1 MKNYYALPILTSAFP
16 SPFRTAPRL
25 AISRRD
31 SEAANFGAASV
42 EFRSGSFRSV
52 GKRTNLVTLAKRT
65 VALVLG
71 VISLGANSVARA
83 DHAPRTVLPNATVD
97 LRTIEGVA
105 RVKTQWRYSDTHI
118 HEIEHRGGGPDLK
131 ASGPAN
137 RTFDFAPDART
148 KDFDDSKWEVISA
161 DSLEKRRGN
170 GRLSFNWYRL
180 NITIPEKVA
189 DFDTRGATVVFE
201 IVVDDYAE
209 VWVDGKLPFVLGQN
223 GGGVAAGW
231 NAANRVV
238 LTRDAKPGQQI
249 QIAVLGING
258 PISTHPDTY
267 IWVRGATLDFY
278 KPGKLSHAREV
289 KLEVNR
295 KDAAL
300 DAIVPVNAKLE
311 KLADG
316 FAFTEG
322 PVWIDGLPGVAG
334 NSGKMPGETGGTPVP
349 LPDDGYLLFSDPNNN
364 TIYRMTP
371 DGEVSPYLTKSGY
384 TGENISEYRQPGSN
398 GLTTDSQGRL
408 TICQHGNRRVVRI
421 EKNGLTTVLADKFN
435 GKRLNSPNDL
445 VYRSDGALFFTD
457 PPFGLPKFADDPR
470 REQPHFGVYSVQD
483 GKVQLVSTDFD
494 GPNGLAFSPDEK
506 FLYVGTWNT
515 KRTVVNR
522 YPVNADATLGKG
534 ELFYD
539 LTTPGAED
547 AIDGIKVDR
556 AGNVFVS
563 GPGGLWIF
571 SPAGKHLGT
580 LRGPEHP
587 HNMAWGDA
595 NRQTLYLTAQTGIYR
610 IRLNNPGALAF
621 AKGL

>member
-1 MKNYYALPILTSAFP
+1 MNYFRSLPIIMSAVP
-16 SPFRTAPRL
+16 SPARTPRRANGDSITSLTTTVCDRPIGAPVSGPTRGSTLSRSGDRRPIDAAFSKLSL
-25 AISRRD
+25 AILIASIL
-31 SEAANFGAASV
+31 AAI
-42 EFRSGSFRSV
+42 
-52 GKRTNLVTLAKRT
+52 T
-65 VALVLG
+65 V
-71 VISLGANSVARA
+71 RA
-83 DHAPRTVLPNATVD
+83 DHAPRAVLPVAVVD
-97 LRTIEGVA
+97 LRTAEGAA
-105 RVKTQWRYSDTHI
+105 RVQAIWRYSDTTI
-118 HEIEHRGGGPDLK
+118 KEIDHKSVGPDLK

-137 RTFDFAPDART
+137 RTFDFTPDARA
-148 KDFDDSKWEVISA
+148 KDLDDSKWEVISA
-161 DSLEKRRGN
+161 DSLDKRRGN

-180 NITIPEKVA
+180 NVTIPEKVG
-189 DFDTRGATVVFE
+189 DFNTRGSTVVVE
-201 IVVDDYAE
+201 VVVDDYAE
-209 VWVDGKLPFVLGQN
+209 VWVDGKLPFVLGQS
-223 GGGVAAGW
+223 GGSVAAGW

-238 LTRDAKPGQQI
+238 LTRDAKPGQKI
-249 QIAVLGING
+249 QVAVLGING
-258 PISTHPDTY
+258 PVSTHPDTY

-278 KPGKLSHAREV
+278 QPGKLSKAREV
-289 KLEVNR
+289 KLTVDK
-295 KDAAL
+295 KDSAL
-300 DAIVPVNAKLE
+300 DVILPSDAKLE

-322 PVWIDGLPGVAG
+322 PVWIDAHNPAIA
-334 NSGKMPGETGGTPVP
+334 
-349 LPDDGYLLFSDPNNN
+349 PDSDEGFLLFSDPNNN

-371 DGEVSPYLTKSGY
+371 DGDVSVYLNKSGY
-384 TGENISEYRQPGSN
+384 TGENIGEYRQPGSN
-398 GLTTDSQGRL
+398 GLTTDLDGRL
-408 TICQHGNRRVVRI
+408 TICQHGNRRVVRL
-421 EKNGLTTVLADKFN
+421 EKNGLTTVLADQFK

-457 PPFGLPKFADDPR
+457 PPFGLPKFAADPR
-470 REQPHFGVYSVQD
+470 REQPHAGVYSVRD
-483 GKVQLVSTDFD
+483 GRVQLVSTDFT

-506 FLYVGTWNT
+506 FLYVGNWDE
-515 KRTVVNR
+515 KRAVVFR

-539 LTTPGAED
+539 LTTPGADD

-595 NRQTLYLTAQTGIYR
+595 DRQTLYLTAQTGIYR
-610 IRLNNPGALAF
+610 IRLNNPGTRTF

>member
-1 MKNYYALPILTSAFP
+1 MKNFYALPIFTSAFP
-16 SPFRTAPRL
+16 SPSRTAPRTH
-25 AISRRD
+25 ISNRESETATFD
-31 SEAANFGAASV
+31 SAQVG
-42 EFRSGSFRSV
+42 FRSGSFRS
-52 GKRTNLVTLAKRT
+52 RIRRPALVTIAKRT
-65 VALVLG
+65 VALLVG
-71 VISLGANSVARA
+71 TFIVVANNAARA
-83 DHAPRTVLPNATVD
+83 DHAPRAVLPDAVVD
-97 LRTIEGVA
+97 LRTAEGVS
-105 RVKTQWRYSDTHI
+105 RVSAQWRYSDTTI
-118 HEIEHRGGGPDLK
+118 SEIAHRSVGSDLK
-131 ASGPAN
+131 ASGAKN
-137 RTFDFAPDART
+137 HTFDFTPDARA
-148 KDFDDSKWEVISA
+148 KDFDDAKWEVIPA

-238 LTRDAKPGQQI
+238 LTRDAKPGQKI
-249 QIAVLGING
+249 QISVLGING

-289 KLEVNR
+289 KLEVER
-295 KDAAL
+295 KNAAL
-300 DAIVPVNAKLE
+300 DAIVPTNSKLE

-322 PVWIDGLPGVAG
+322 PVWIETHNSAIAPDSDEGL
-334 NSGKMPGETGGTPVP
+334 
-349 LPDDGYLLFSDPNNN
+349 LLFSDPNNN

-371 DGEVSPYLTKSGY
+371 DGDVSPYLTKSGY
-384 TGENISEYRQPGSN
+384 TGENIGEYRQPGSN
-398 GLTTDSQGRL
+398 GLAVDSQGRL

-445 VYRSDGALFFTD
+445 VYRSDGVLFFTD
-457 PPFGLPKFADDPR
+457 PPFGLPKFADDLR
-470 REQPHFGVYSVQD
+470 REQPHFGVYSVKD

-515 KRTVVNR
+515 KQTVVNR
-522 YPVNADATLGKG
+522 YPVNADATLGKS
-534 ELFYD
+534 ELFFN

-563 GPGGLWIF
+563 GPGGLWVF
-571 SPAGKHLGT
+571 SASGKHLGT

-595 NRQTLYLTAQTGIYR
+595 DRQTLYLTAQTGIYR
-610 IRLNNPGALAF
+610 IRLNNPGAQAF

>member
-1 MKNYYALPILTSAFP
+1 MNYFRSLPILVSAFP
-16 SPFRTAPRL
+16 SPARVAR
-25 AISRRD
+25 
-31 SEAANFGAASV
+31 
-42 EFRSGSFRSV
+42 
-52 GKRTNLVTLAKRT
+52 RTNCENFSSACVTIGGRPQGAGISDPAPAGLGSPGSRGERRRSLAAAWIKLT
-65 VALVLG
+65 VLIAVG
-71 VISLGANSVARA
+71 FGFAGSVQA
-83 DHAPRTVLPNATVD
+83 DHAPRAVMPEAVVD
-97 LRTIEGVA
+97 LRTLEA
-105 RVKTQWRYSDTHI
+105 ATRVNAVWRYSDTRLL
-118 HEIEHRGGGPDLK
+118 EIDHKSVGPDLK

-137 RTFDFAPDART
+137 RTFDFTPDARAQ
-148 KDFDDSKWEVISA
+148 DYDDSKWEVIPA

-180 NITIPEKVA
+180 NLTIPEKVA
-189 DFDTRGATVVFE
+189 DFATRGSTVVFE
-201 IVVDDYAE
+201 VVVDDYAE

-223 GGGVAAGW
+223 DGGVAAGW
-231 NAANRVV
+231 NAANRVI
-238 LTRDAKPGQQI
+238 LTRNARPGQKF
-249 QIAVLGING
+249 QIAVFGING
-258 PISTHPDTY
+258 PVSTHPDTY

-278 KPGKLSHAREV
+278 KPGKLSKAREV
-289 KLEVNR
+289 KLEVDK

-300 DAIVPVNAKLE
+300 EAILPSNAKLE

-322 PVWIDGLPGVAG
+322 PVWIDAG
-334 NSGKMPGETGGTPVP
+334 NQAIAPISEEGF
-349 LPDDGYLLFSDPNNN
+349 LLFSDPNNN

-371 DGEVSPYLTKSGY
+371 DGDVSVYLSKSGY
-384 TGENISEYRQPGSN
+384 AGENIGEYRQPGSN
-398 GLTTDSQGRL
+398 GLTTDREGRL
-408 TICQHGNRRVVRI
+408 AICQHGNRRVVRI
-421 EKNGLTTVLADKFN
+421 EKNGLTAVLADKFD

-457 PPFGLPKFADDPR
+457 PPFGLPKFAADPR
-470 REQPHFGVYSVQD
+470 REQPHAGVYSVRD
-483 GKVQLVSTDFD
+483 GRVQLVSTDFT
-494 GPNGLAFSPDEK
+494 GPNGIAFSPDEK
-506 FLYVGTWNT
+506 LLYVGNWDE
-515 KRTVVNR
+515 KRAVVFR

-539 LTTPGAED
+539 LTTSGAED

-571 SPAGKHLGT
+571 SPTGKHLGT

-595 NRQTLYLTAQTGIYR
+595 DRQTLYLTAQTGIYR
-610 IRLNNPGALAF
+610 LRLINPGTRAF

>member
-1 MKNYYALPILTSAFP
+1 MKNSSALPILTAAFP
-16 SPFRTAPRL
+16 SPARTSPRVV
-25 AISRRD
+25 ISHQPPETINFD
-31 SEAANFGAASV
+31 SAQA
-42 EFRSGSFRSV
+42 EFRSGSFRP
-52 GKRTNLVTLAKRT
+52 GNRRPHLVTIAKRT
-65 VALVLG
+65 VVLLAGTLLVAA
-71 VISLGANSVARA
+71 SQAASA
-83 DHAPRTVLPNATVD
+83 DHAPRAVLPDAIVD
-97 LRTIEGVA
+97 LRAAAGA
-105 RVKTQWRYSDTHI
+105 SHVKAQWRYSDTQI
-118 HEIEHRGGGPDLK
+118 HEIDHKSVGSDLK

-137 RTFDFAPDART
+137 RTFDFTPDARA
-148 KDFDDSKWEVISA
+148 KDFDDSKWEVIPA

-170 GRLSFNWYRL
+170 ARLSFNWYRL
-180 NITIPEKVA
+180 NVTIPDKIA
-189 DFDTRGATVVFE
+189 NFDPRGATVVFE

-223 GGGVAAGW
+223 GGSVAAGW

-238 LTRDAKPGQQI
+238 LTRNAQPGQQF

-278 KPGKLSHAREV
+278 KPGKLSQAREA
-289 KLEVNR
+289 KLEVER

-300 DAIVPVNAKLE
+300 DAIIPANAKLE

-322 PVWIDGLPGVAG
+322 PVWIEAH
-334 NSGKMPGETGGTPVP
+334 NSAIA
-349 LPDDGYLLFSDPNNN
+349 PDSDEGFLLFSDPNNN
-364 TIYRMTP
+364 TIYRITP
-371 DGEVSPYLTKSGY
+371 EGKVSPYLTKSGY
-384 TGENISEYRQPGSN
+384 TGENIGEYRQPGSN
-398 GLTTDSQGRL
+398 GLATDSQGRL

-421 EKNGLTTVLADKFN
+421 EKNGLTTVVADKFN

-457 PPFGLPKFADDPR
+457 PPFGLPKFADDPQ
-470 REQPHFGVYSVQD
+470 REQPHFGVYSVKD
-483 GKVQLVSTDFD
+483 GEVKLVSTDFD

-522 YPVNADATLGKG
+522 YPVNPDATLGKG

-595 NRQTLYLTAQTGIYR
+595 DRQTLYLTAQTGIYR
-610 IRLNNPGALAF
+610 IRLNNPGAQAF

>member
-1 MKNYYALPILTSAFP
+1 MKTNTAFVAAIIATISTLT
-16 SPFRTAPRL
+16 L
-25 AISRRD
+25 
-31 SEAANFGAASV
+31 
-42 EFRSGSFRSV
+42 
-52 GKRTNLVTLAKRT
+52 
-65 VALVLG
+65 
-71 VISLGANSVARA
+71 RA
-83 DHAPRTVLPNATVD
+83 DHAPRAVLPDAVVD
-97 LRTIEGVA
+97 LRTVEGAA
-105 RVKTQWRYSDTHI
+105 RVNGQWRYSDTHI
-118 HEIEHRGGGPDLK
+118 HEIDHKSVGPDLK

-137 RTFDFAPDART
+137 RTFDFTPDART
-148 KDFDDSKWEVISA
+148 VDFDDAKWEAIPA

-180 NITIPEKVA
+180 NVTVPERVGGL
-189 DFDTRGATVVFE
+189 DTRGSTIVFE

-209 VWVDGKLPFVLGQN
+209 VWVNGKAPFVLGQS
-223 GGGVAAGW
+223 GGAVAAGW
-231 NAANRVV
+231 NAPNRVV
-238 LTRDAKPGQQI
+238 LTKNAQPGQRI
-249 QIAVLGING
+249 QISVLGING
-258 PISTHPDTY
+258 PVSTHPDTY

-278 KPGKLSHAREV
+278 KPGRLSKAREA
-289 KLEVNR
+289 KLEVDR
-295 KDAAL
+295 KDPAL
-300 DAIVPVNAKLE
+300 DSIFPASAKLE

-322 PVWIDGLPGVAG
+322 PVWIDAHNPAIAPD
-334 NSGKMPGETGGTPVP
+334 S
-349 LPDDGYLLFSDPNNN
+349 DDGFLLFSDPNNN

-371 DGEVSPYLTKSGY
+371 DGEVQVYLTKSGY
-384 TGENISEYRQPGSN
+384 TGENIGEYRQPGSN

-470 REQPHFGVYSVQD
+470 REQPHFGVYSVKD
-483 GKVQLVSTDFD
+483 GTVKLVSTDFT
-494 GPNGLAFSPDEK
+494 GPNGIAFSPDEK
-506 FLYVGTWNT
+506 VLYVGNWDEN
-515 KRTVVNR
+515 RAVVLR

-539 LTTPGAED
+539 LTTRGAED

-571 SPAGKHLGT
+571 SPTGNHLGT

-595 NRQTLYLTAQTGIYR
+595 DRQTLYLAAQTGIYR
-610 IRLNNPGALAF
+610 LRLNNPGAVAF
-621 AKGL
+621 AKQ